1 MRSSVS
7 PVTAPQSA
15 YRHDAA
21 AVACDGDTYVADQ
34 PFKIVGIAGSLRRAS
49 WNRGLLRAAVEGRP
63 DGIEIVTLD
72 LDLVPPY
79 NQDIEDGGD
88 PSSVIA
94 LKDVIGLAD
103 ALLIATPEYNN
114 GMPGVLKNAID
125 WASRPAAASVL
136 RDKPVVVMGVSPGA
150 GAAARAQQQVRDA
163 VVYTG
168 GCVLPEPELLVGAAI
183 GKFDDA
189 GNVIDPELR
198 AQVVEMVTAL
208 RDWGVRI
215 LRAEAQAA

>member
-1 MRSSVS
+1 M
-7 PVTAPQSA
+7 
-15 YRHDAA
+15 
-21 AVACDGDTYVADQ
+21 ADQ
-34 PFKIVGIAGSLRRAS
+34 RFKIVGFAGSLRRAS
-49 WNRGLLRAAVEGRP
+49 WNRGLIRAAAEGAP
-63 DGIEIVTLD
+63 DGVEIVTFD

-79 NQDIEDGGD
+79 SQDVEDAGD
-88 PSSVIA
+88 PSSVVA
-94 LKDVIGLAD
+94 LKDVIRLAD

-114 GMPGVLKNAID
+114 GMSGVLKNAID

-136 RDKPVVVMGVSPGA
+136 RDKPVAVMGVSPGA

-189 GNVIDPELR
+189 GNVTDPELH
-198 AQVVEMVTAL
+198 AQIVDMVTGL
-208 RDWGVRI
+208 RDWAERI
-215 LRAEAQAA
+215 RMPEAQAA

>member
-1 MRSSVS
+1 M
-7 PVTAPQSA
+7 
-15 YRHDAA
+15 
-21 AVACDGDTYVADQ
+21 ADQ
-34 PFKIVGIAGSLRRAS
+34 PFKIVGIAGSLRKAS

-63 DGIEIVTLD
+63 AGIEIVTLE

-79 NQDIEDGGD
+79 NQDLEDGGD

-136 RDKPVVVMGVSPGA
+136 RDKPVVVVGVSPGA

-183 GKFDDA
+183 GKFDEA

-198 AQVVEMVTAL
+198 AQVVDMVTAL
-208 RDWGVRI
+208 RDWAARI
-215 LRAEAQAA
+215 RMPEARAA

>member
-1 MRSSVS
+1 M
-7 PVTAPQSA
+7 
-15 YRHDAA
+15 
-21 AVACDGDTYVADQ
+21 ADQ

-79 NQDIEDGGD
+79 NQDVEDGGD

-198 AQVVEMVTAL
+198 AQVVDMVTAL
-208 RDWGVRI
+208 RGWAARI
-215 LRAEAQAA
+215 RMPEARAA

>member
-1 MRSSVS
+1 M
-7 PVTAPQSA
+7 
-15 YRHDAA
+15 
-21 AVACDGDTYVADQ
+21 ADQ

-49 WNRGLLRAAVEGRP
+49 WNRGLLRAAIEGRP
-63 DGIEIVTLD
+63 DGIEIVMLD

-79 NQDIEDGGD
+79 NQDLEAGGD
-88 PSSVIA
+88 PSSVVA

-114 GMPGVLKNAID
+114 GMPGMLKNAID

-198 AQVVEMVTAL
+198 AQVADMVTAL
-208 RDWGVRI
+208 RDWAARI
-215 LRAEAQAA
+215 RMPEARAA

>member
-1 MRSSVS
+1 M
-7 PVTAPQSA
+7 
-15 YRHDAA
+15 
-21 AVACDGDTYVADQ
+21 ADQ
-34 PFKIVGIAGSLRRAS
+34 AFKIVGIAGSLRRAS

-79 NQDIEDGGD
+79 NQDIEDEGD

-150 GAAARAQQQVRDA
+150 GAAARAQQQVREA

-198 AQVVEMVTAL
+198 AQVVNMVTGL
-208 RDWGVRI
+208 RDWALRI
-215 LRAEAQAA
+215 RMPEARAA

>member
-1 MRSSVS
+1 M
-7 PVTAPQSA
+7 
-15 YRHDAA
+15 
-21 AVACDGDTYVADQ
+21 
-34 PFKIVGIAGSLRRAS
+34 
-49 WNRGLLRAAVEGRP
+49 
-63 DGIEIVTLD
+63 TLD

-79 NQDIEDGGD
+79 NQDVEDGGD

-198 AQVVEMVTAL
+198 AQVVDMVTAL
-208 RDWGVRI
+208 RDWAVRI
-215 LRAEAQAA
+215 RMPEARAA

>member
-1 MRSSVS
+1 M
-7 PVTAPQSA
+7 
-15 YRHDAA
+15 
-21 AVACDGDTYVADQ
+21 ADQ

-49 WNRGLLRAAVEGRP
+49 WNRGLLRAAVEERP

-79 NQDIEDGGD
+79 NQDLEAGGD
-88 PSSVIA
+88 PSSVVA

-114 GMPGVLKNAID
+114 GMPGMLKNAID
-125 WASRPAAASVL
+125 WASRPVAKSVL

-198 AQVVEMVTAL
+198 AQVVDMVTAL
-208 RDWGVRI
+208 RDWAARI
-215 LRAEAQAA
+215 RMPEARAA

>member
-1 MRSSVS
+1 M
-7 PVTAPQSA
+7 
-15 YRHDAA
+15 
-21 AVACDGDTYVADQ
+21 ADQ
-34 PFKIVGIAGSLRRAS
+34 RFKIVGIAGSLRKAS
-49 WNRGLLRAAVEGRP
+49 WNRGLLRAAVEGTP
-63 DGIEIVTLD
+63 AGIVIVTLD
-72 LDLVPPY
+72 LDLVPPF
-79 NQDIEDGGD
+79 NQDLEDRGD
-88 PSSVIA
+88 PASVIA
-94 LKDVIGLAD
+94 LKDVIRLAD

-136 RDKPVVVMGVSPGA
+136 RDKPVAVMGVSPGA

-189 GNVIDPELR
+189 GTVIDPELR
-198 AQVVEMVTAL
+198 AHVVDMVVAL
-208 RDWGVRI
+208 RDWAERI
-215 LRAEAQAA
+215 RMREAQAA

>member
-1 MRSSVS
+1 M
-7 PVTAPQSA
+7 
-15 YRHDAA
+15 
-21 AVACDGDTYVADQ
+21 ADQ

-103 ALLIATPEYNN
+103 AL
-114 GMPGVLKNAID
+114 
-125 WASRPAAASVL
+125 
-136 RDKPVVVMGVSPGA
+136 
-150 GAAARAQQQVRDA
+150 Q
-163 VVYTG
+163 
-168 GCVLPEPELLVGAAI
+168 AAI
-183 GKFDDA
+183 A
-189 GNVIDPELR
+189 
-198 AQVVEMVTAL
+198 
-208 RDWGVRI
+208 
-215 LRAEAQAA
+215 

>member
-1 MRSSVS
+1 M
-7 PVTAPQSA
+7 
-15 YRHDAA
+15 
-21 AVACDGDTYVADQ
+21 ADQ
-34 PFKIVGIAGSLRRAS
+34 RFKIVGFAGSLRRAS
-49 WNRGLLRAAVEGRP
+49 WNRGLIRAAAEGAP
-63 DGIEIVTLD
+63 DGVEIVTFD

-79 NQDIEDGGD
+79 SQDVEDAGD
-88 PSSVIA
+88 PSSVVA
-94 LKDVIGLAD
+94 LKDVIRLAD

-114 GMPGVLKNAID
+114 GMSGVLKNAID

-136 RDKPVVVMGVSPGA
+136 RDKPVAVMGVSPGA

-189 GNVIDPELR
+189 GNVTDPELR
-198 AQVVEMVTAL
+198 AQIVDMVTGL
-208 RDWGVRI
+208 RDWAERI
-215 LRAEAQAA
+215 RMPEAQAA

>member
-1 MRSSVS
+1 M
-7 PVTAPQSA
+7 
-15 YRHDAA
+15 
-21 AVACDGDTYVADQ
+21 ADQ
-34 PFKIVGIAGSLRRAS
+34 PFKIVGIAGSLRKAS

-79 NQDIEDGGD
+79 NQDVEDAGD

-94 LKDVIGLAD
+94 LKDVIRLAD

-168 GCVLPEPELLVGAAI
+168 AASAGARAA
-183 GKFDDA
+183 GRCRHRQVRRCRQRHRSRAPCAGRGHGDGAQRLGSADPDA
-189 GNVIDPELR
+189 RGTGGLNVIRRLAPRL
-198 AQVVEMVTAL
+198 AQ
-208 RDWGVRI
+208 R
-215 LRAEAQAA
+215 

>member
-1 MRSSVS
+1 M
-7 PVTAPQSA
+7 
-15 YRHDAA
+15 
-21 AVACDGDTYVADQ
+21 ADQ
-34 PFKIVGIAGSLRRAS
+34 RFKIVGIAGSLRKAS
-49 WNRGLLRAAVEGRP
+49 WNRGLIRAAVEGAP
-63 DGIEIVTLD
+63 DGIEIVTLE

-79 NQDIEDGGD
+79 NQDIEAQGD
-88 PSSVIA
+88 PASVVA
-94 LKDVIGLAD
+94 LKDVIRLAD

-114 GMPGVLKNAID
+114 GMPGVLKNAVD

-168 GCVLPEPELLVGAAI
+168 GCVLPEPELLVHAAI

-189 GNVIDPELR
+189 GNVTDPELR
-198 AQVVEMVTAL
+198 AQVVNMVTAL
-208 RDWGVRI
+208 RDWAERI
-215 LRAEAQAA
+215 RMPEAQAA

>member
-1 MRSSVS
+1 M
-7 PVTAPQSA
+7 
-15 YRHDAA
+15 
-21 AVACDGDTYVADQ
+21 ADQ
-34 PFKIVGIAGSLRRAS
+34 PFKIVGIAGSLRKAS

-72 LDLVPPY
+72 LDLVPLY
-79 NQDIEDGGD
+79 NQDVEAGGD
-88 PSSVIA
+88 PASVIA

-103 ALLIATPEYNN
+103 ALMIATPEYNN

-198 AQVVEMVTAL
+198 AQVVDMVTAL

>member
-1 MRSSVS
+1 M
-7 PVTAPQSA
+7 
-15 YRHDAA
+15 
-21 AVACDGDTYVADQ
+21 ADQ
-34 PFKIVGIAGSLRRAS
+34 PFKIVGIAGSLRKAS

-72 LDLVPPY
+72 LDLVPLY
-79 NQDIEDGGD
+79 NQDVEAGGD
-88 PSSVIA
+88 PASVIA

-103 ALLIATPEYNN
+103 ALMIATPEYNN

>member
-1 MRSSVS
+1 M
-7 PVTAPQSA
+7 
-15 YRHDAA
+15 
-21 AVACDGDTYVADQ
+21 ADQ
-34 PFKIVGIAGSLRRAS
+34 PFKIVGIAGSLRKAS

-72 LDLVPPY
+72 LDLVPLY
-79 NQDIEDGGD
+79 NQDVEAGGD
-88 PSSVIA
+88 PASVIA

-103 ALLIATPEYNN
+103 ALMIATPEYNN

-208 RDWGVRI
+208 RVWGVRI